1 MIILKQHFSQIR
13 AELLPSWSSFS
24 IVLVKTWEGH
34 GWTSVLSARR
44 VWWASAISTLA
55 TAPSKVRGSISHG
68 KWSIEIDGLPINS
81 MVDLSMA
88 MLVITRG

>member
-1 MIILKQHFSQIR
+1 LEQLFYRFGEDMGKSRMDIGFVGQESVVGFCHQH
-13 AELLPSWSSFS
+13 L
-24 IVLVKTWEGH
+24 GDC
-34 GWTSVLSARR
+34 
-44 VWWASAISTLA
+44 
-55 TAPSKVRGSISHG
+55 PSKVRGSISHG